1 MIHYY
6 YNHICL
12 ETFLSKAM
20 GVDPLGHPHVPL
32 LEKRKERSE
41 ISHLNS
47 TSLVGFFWAVWVS
60 PDCNRGQKS
69 CGQKW
74 RGDND
79 NENKDINNED
89 NNDREDNEQTGTSVS
104 QDS

>member
-1 MIHYY
+1 
-6 YNHICL
+6 
-12 ETFLSKAM
+12 M
-20 GVDPLGHPHVPL
+20 GEDPLGHPYVPL

-79 NENKDINNED
+79 NDNDNENKDINNED

>member
-1 MIHYY
+1 
-6 YNHICL
+6 
-12 ETFLSKAM
+12 M

-74 RGDND
+74 RGGNDND